1 MSRRGCCWD
10 NAPQESFFGHMKD
23 HIKEKLAECTRFAE
37 VCRVV
42 DDYME
47 YYNNQR
53 YQWGL
58 AKLSPKEF
66 YKFVTTGEYP
76 LEISRKPEPP
86 VIERKP
92 EELGAKIVPGK
103 TGT

>member
-10 NAPQESFFGHMKD
+10 NAPQESFFEHMKD
-23 HIKEKLAECTRFAE
+23 HIRSRLAECVDLAE
-37 VCRVV
+37 VRRVV

-53 YQWGL
+53 FQWGL
-58 AKLSPKEF
+58 AKLAPKEF

-76 LEISRKPEPP
+76 LDIPRKPSLP
-86 VIERKP
+86 VIERQP
-92 EELGAKIVPGK
+92 EAFGARMASDK
-103 TGT
+103 TDS